1 MTRTID
7 LLLINPG
14 NRLEQFAGLSPL
26 ATVAQPLGI
35 ALMAAYVR
43 ERGVSVAVIDA
54 EALELTPEE
63 TVDRAIAEY
72 EPLFVGLSAFTTKMT
87 AAGVVLAEVKRRMPG
102 VLTLAGGHHP
112 SAIPEQT
119 LREEAADFVIK
130 GEGFAPVTELVKR
143 YRRKIRIAAD
153 IRGVWYLNRDGS
165 VHDGGQASGV
175 NSLDELPMAAWDLL
189 PMDRYRAH
197 HWQMWNRWDQDISRF
212 ALVYTSLGCPFS
224 CNYCSVNV
232 VYEKRKIR
240 YRSPVPVIDEIE
252 HLIKEYGIQHFEI
265 IDDTFTVNRHH
276 VEALC
281 DEIVRRGLGE
291 KINAW
296 CFSRVDRAD
305 PRFLSKM
312 KRAGIN
318 WVFMGLES
326 GNDTVLLGVS
336 KGQTVADI
344 RVAVD
349 TVQAAGIHVGG
360 NFVFGLPEDTHES
373 MQSTLDLAKE
383 LNTEYANFFIMMAY
397 PGAEMRD
404 AVVCSGAEL
413 PKKWAQYGFFAPDS
427 LPLANATISS
437 RQILEFRDNAFREYF
452 GSERYQN
459 MVAEKF
465 GVETLTFLREQ
476 VLSKRIERISV

>member
-1 MTRTID
+1 MSAVD

-14 NRLEQFAGLSPL
+14 NRLEQFAGLAPL

-35 ALMAAYVR
+35 ALLASYLR
-43 ERGVSVAVIDA
+43 DRGIGVAIIDA
-54 EALELTPEE
+54 EAEELTPEQA
-63 TVDRAIAEY
+63 VDRAEQY
-72 EPLFVGLSAFTTKMT
+72 DPLFIGLSAFTTKMT
-87 AAGVVLAEVKRRMPG
+87 AAGAVLAEVKRRMPA

-112 SAIPEQT
+112 SALPEQT

-130 GEGFAPVTELVKR
+130 GEGFLPIAELVKR
-143 YRRKIRIAAD
+143 YKRKIRMASD
-153 IRGVWYLNRDGS
+153 IRGVWYLNADGS
-165 VHDGGQASGV
+165 VHDGGQAPGV
-175 NSLDELPMAAWDLL
+175 ASLDELPLAAWDLL
-189 PMDRYRAH
+189 PMDKYRAH
-197 HWQMWNRWDQDISRF
+197 HWQTWGRGLDVNGF

-252 HLIKEYGIQHFEI
+252 HLIKEYGVQHFEI
-265 IDDTFTVNRHH
+265 IDDTFTVHRHH

-281 DEIVRRGLGE
+281 DEIARRGLGS

-312 KRAGIN
+312 KAAGIN

-326 GNDTVLLGVS
+326 GNDTVLLGVN

-344 RVAVD
+344 REAVGVVHD
-349 TVQAAGIHVGG
+349 AGIHVGG
-360 NFVFGLPEDTHES
+360 NFVFGLPEDTHAS

-397 PGAEMRD
+397 PGAEMRE

-452 GSERYQN
+452 GSERYQA
-459 MVAEKF
+459 MVVEKF
-465 GVETLTFLREQ
+465 GVETLTFLREK
-476 VLSKRIERISV
+476 VLSKRIERVSV